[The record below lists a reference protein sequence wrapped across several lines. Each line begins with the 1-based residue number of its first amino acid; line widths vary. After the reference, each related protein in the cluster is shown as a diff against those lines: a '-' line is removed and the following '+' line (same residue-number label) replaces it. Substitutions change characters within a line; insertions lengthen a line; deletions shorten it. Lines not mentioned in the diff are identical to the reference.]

1 MALKIRCPSCGVS
14 ISAPD
19 SYHGKNITCPKC
31 DSRFTAL
38 TEEERQEEKERLRLE
53 TEKRKRL
60 QEEESKRAQEE
71 RAYSQ
76 QWEEA
81 KRKEKAERM
90 KAQEEMAK
98 QPRRE
103 AAAEAQPEPVE
114 RQREAAP
121 ISRTINCPDCG
132 GILSKQAATC
142 PHCGSPMSER
152 KPSDSPKKPTEHL
165 RVFLALLVVFVM
177 VGLPVTCLF
186 CDMKGSSVPN
196 GLSTGSEGTS
206 ARQPIE
212 ETTPR
217 VYVTKDGP

>member
-1 MALKIRCPSCGVS
+1 MQ
-14 ISAPD
+14 D
-19 SYHGKNITCPKC
+19 SLQGKKVTCPKC
-31 DSRFTAL
+31 KSRFTAL
-38 TEEERQEEKERLRLE
+38 TDQEREREKEHLIKEEIDPRLEKERR
-53 TEKRKRL
+53 
-60 QEEESKRAQEE
+60 KRAQEE
-71 RAYSQ
+71 RAYWQ
-76 QWEEA
+76 QWEEE
-81 KRKEKAERM
+81 KRKEKAERA

-98 QPRRE
+98 QPR
-103 AAAEAQPEPVE
+103 
-114 RQREAAP
+114 REAAP

-217 VYVTKDGP
+217 VYVTKDGAIACPNREKMEKLIRDSNKTSSWVTKMPI